1 MLTRE
6 KIKLLR
12 HSRKWSQEY
21 IAEKLGMSANGYG
34 ALERGDS
41 RITMEKLGEVA
52 QLFEVQLSEL
62 CDDEAT
68 NIFNL
73 NGTHKNNT
81 NGTQSN
87 NAQFQINVYSPEYVE
102 IKNELEKQLIINEL
116 KDKEIVMKDREI
128 DNLKEIIALLK
139 REIIPPQTK
148 HGANNDHC

>member
-6 KIKLLR
+6 NIKLLR

-73 NGTHKNNT
+73 NGHKNST
-81 NGTQSN
+81 NGTQS
-87 NAQFQINVYSPEYVE
+87 NAQFQINVYSPEYLE
-102 IKNELEKQLIINEL
+102 IKNELEKQLVINES
-116 KDKEIVMKDREI
+116 KDREI
-128 DNLKEIIALLK
+128 DYLKEIIALLK
-139 REIIPPQTK
+139 GDIISQTRSE
-148 HGANNDHC
+148 

>member
-41 RITMEKLGEVA
+41 RITLEKLGEVA
-52 QLFEVQLSEL
+52 QLFEVPLNEL

-81 NGTQSN
+81 NSTQSN
-87 NAQFQINVYSPEYVE
+87 NAQFQINVYSPEYLE
-102 IKNELEKQLIINEL
+102 IKSELEKQILINEF
-116 KDKEIVMKDREI
+116 KSKEIDMKNEEI
-128 DNLKEIIALLK
+128 AALKKIILLLENK
-139 REIIPPQTK
+139 
-148 HGANNDHC
+148 